1 MHESIPYSNE
11 GASKPMRKKNLDA
24 KMRGSIVHI
33 EAAGRE
39 VRR

>member
-1 MHESIPYSNE
+1 
-11 GASKPMRKKNLDA
+11 MRVFLIAMKALLNPCEKKNLGA